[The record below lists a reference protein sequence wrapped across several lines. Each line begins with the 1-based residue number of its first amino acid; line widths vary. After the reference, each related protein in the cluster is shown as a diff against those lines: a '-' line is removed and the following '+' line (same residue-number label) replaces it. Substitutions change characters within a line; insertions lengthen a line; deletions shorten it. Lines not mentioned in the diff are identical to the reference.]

1 MKITITKD
9 TIILIGLLY
18 NYLTNY
24 ELELNERR
32 IQSFLDTVK
41 MKIETENL
49 GLEITDE
56 FIENQTKEVNKYLE
70 KNEELKIYKLINIY
84 SIDLWYKKLPKELI
98 NLTLKNNIL
107 STIYSENLRLLVP
120 IKKIY
125 IPYQGTKVIVS
136 SSETEAKEE
145 LIKSL
150 TKENNKNFQIES
162 ILKSSEENKEE
173 YTITYKYNKCLETI
187 DMEET
192 LAKRIKKKKEVL
204 ELLFQKRKNMLNIT
218 DEYKEVELAIE
229 KVKKQLYGKINNNQ
243 INEQKKDSRPK
254 ELIELAGKYAE
265 AFDLKSIDIPD
276 YLIEKLRPLEE
287 ITLKKNESFEEQEIN
302 KTEKT
307 KKRKRFIF

>member
-84 SIDLWYKKLPKELI
+84 SIELWYKKLPKELI
-98 NLTLKNNIL
+98 NLTLKNDIL
-107 STIYSENLRLLVP
+107 PTIHSENLKLLVP

-125 IPYQGTKVIVS
+125 IPYQETKVIVS

-145 LIKSL
+145 VIKSL
-150 TKENNKNFQIES
+150 TKENNKNIQIES
-162 ILKSSEENKEE
+162 ILKYSEENKEA
-173 YTITYKYNKCLETI
+173 YTITYKYDKCLETI
-187 DMEET
+187 NMEET
-192 LAKRIKKKKEVL
+192 LSKRIKKKKEVL
-204 ELLFQKRKNMLNIT
+204 ELLFQKRKNLIHIT

-254 ELIELAGKYAE
+254 ELIDLAGKYAE

-287 ITLKKNESFEEQEIN
+287 ITLKKNESFEEQETN
-302 KTEKT
+302 KNEKT

>member
-98 NLTLKNNIL
+98 NLTLKNDIL
-107 STIYSENLRLLVP
+107 PTIHSENLKLLVP

-125 IPYQGTKVIVS
+125 IPYQETKVIVS

-150 TKENNKNFQIES
+150 TKENNKNIQIES
-162 ILKSSEENKEE
+162 ILKSSEENKEA
-173 YTITYKYNKCLETI
+173 YTITYKYDKCLETI
-187 DMEET
+187 NMEET
-192 LAKRIKKKKEVL
+192 LSKRIKKKKEVL
-204 ELLFQKRKNMLNIT
+204 ELLFQKRKNLIHIT
-218 DEYKEVELAIE
+218 DECKEVELAIE
-229 KVKKQLYGKINNNQ
+229 KVKKQLYGKISNNQ

-254 ELIELAGKYAE
+254 ELIDLAGKYTE
-265 AFDLKSIDIPD
+265 AFDIKSIDIPE
-276 YLIEKLRPLEE
+276 YLIEKIRPLEE
-287 ITLKKNESFEEQEIN
+287 ITLKKNESFEEQETN
-302 KTEKT
+302 KNEKT